1 VARDF
6 LSLACGRENCD
17 KRRRECEAETGTN
30 HPGFCCARI
39 GLSKG
44 AGSNFNAVNPTKQNH
59 EN

>member
-30 HPGFCCARI
+30 HPGFRCARI
-39 GLSKG
+39 GLSRAPVQISTQLTNK
-44 AGSNFNAVNPTKQNH
+44 TKS
-59 EN
+59 